1 MNTLKSILSS
11 FRKPVPAKS
20 LTSIV
25 IENAKMWDKISTRN
39 GYGVAPHFVVT
50 ASGQAFC
57 PL

>member
-1 MNTLKSILSS
+1 MPTLKTIIAS

-25 IENAKMWDKISTRN
+25 IENAKMWDKISARN
-39 GYGVAPHFVVT
+39 GYGVVPHFVVT
-50 ASGQAFC
+50 KGGQAFR